1 MGANLTFP
9 PIVSGELATIRPN
22 IVFLMTDDQ
31 HARTLGTLG
40 NPRIQ
45 TPSLDLL
52 SQKGVVFERCYATS
66 PLCMA
71 TRATVMTGM
80 YEYKTGCNFLTGNLG
95 LKAGRR

>member
-1 MGANLTFP
+1 M
-9 PIVSGELATIRPN
+9 I
-22 IVFLMTDDQ
+22 DDQ
-31 HARTLGTLG
+31 YAGTLGALG

-52 SQKGVVFERCYATS
+52 SQKGVVFERYYATS

-71 TRATVMTGM
+71 ARATVMTGM

-95 LKAGRR
+95 AEDWQQIAYPVLLKKHSYRNGFAGKMGASQ